1 VLFEAQQKRL
11 AKFADITLA
20 NLAERFEKRASAGSE
35 R

>member
-1 VLFEAQQKRL
+1 L

-20 NLAERFEKRASAGSE
+20 NLPERFDKRASAGSE